1 MRQKLDRFLLLIV
14 RLARKLERERER
26 ERERQ
31 NVLSE
36 FFHSKERERRPKR
49 NKKKRNRT
57 PSASFGAMFSLVC
70 VFTSQNFSLC
80 AFKRYMKRVFV
91 LVKNEELQNACYNKL
106 TIEL

>member
-1 MRQKLDRFLLLIV
+1 VRQKLDCFLLLIV
-14 RLARKLERERER
+14 RLARKLER

-57 PSASFGAMFSLVC
+57 PSASFGAMMFSLVC